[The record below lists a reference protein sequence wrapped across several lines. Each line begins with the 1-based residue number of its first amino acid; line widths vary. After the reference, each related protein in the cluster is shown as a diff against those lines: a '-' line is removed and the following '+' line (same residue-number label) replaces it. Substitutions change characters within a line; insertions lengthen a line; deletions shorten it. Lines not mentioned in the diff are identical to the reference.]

1 MDNEQWFGISRDEI
15 DWFPKIDY
23 EKCVSCMA
31 CLKKCSHGVYAEEN
45 GKPKV
50 VNPKNC
56 VVGCTGCDEICP
68 QKAISHPSKK
78 YLEGLIKRKSFKMD
92 CSCGDGASIK

>member
-1 MDNEQWFGISRDEI
+1 MKNDKWFGIPRDEI

-23 EKCVSCMA
+23 KKCIGCMA
-31 CLKKCSHGVYAEEN
+31 CLKKCSHGVYSEEN

-50 VNPKNC
+50 VKPKNC

-68 QKAISHPSKK
+68 QKAISHPSKE
-78 YLEGLIKRKSFKMD
+78 YLEELVKRKDFKMG
-92 CSCGDGASIK
+92 CNCGGNCQ